1 MQSITKKAG
10 AITILGIIIGAIA
23 GYAYYHYIG
32 FSSGTCTITSR
43 PLNAVLYGCLLEV
56 LVFNI
61 FVTH

>member
-32 FSSGTCTITSR
+32 FSSGTSSLCTTAW
-43 PLNAVLYGCLLEV
+43 LTAVATV
-56 LVFNI
+56 PATAI
-61 FVTH
+61 